1 MVKKFTLLLHLLFRF
16 SFILCVNSFNPGI
29 SKSQQRWL
37 GLGTQGQTPVI
48 CSLRRVGGFSANCS
62 LILPF
67 SALTSQLVL
76 LLWGCL
82 SYWLPWIY
90 HCYVYPSFTLHKGL
104 SMYQLIPL
112 HKQPVNLRR
121 VMVCPKINS
130 LQVNSRVSLVRMHHG
145 PLNTD
150 TWQGNYRLTSQTH
163 LNGRAGPRKHVS
175 FQPWTLCLSLI
186 V

>member
-1 MVKKFTLLLHLLFRF
+1 MVKKFTLLLHLLFHF

-130 LQVNSRVSLVRMHHG
+130 LQVNSRVSLVQMHHG
-145 PLNTD
+145 LWTQIPDKGTIGSHHKLI
-150 TWQGNYRLTSQTH
+150 WM
-163 LNGRAGPRKHVS
+163 AGLALESMWVFNPEPFV
-175 FQPWTLCLSLI
+175 CLW
-186 V
+186 